1 MSLFNRLMAGGAMI
15 AALAGC
21 TSLGQQEPQRYYV
34 LEGPAGT
41 AAPATKAAPRPATL
55 LVAPATAASF
65 YETQDIVFSRAPGL
79 RAYYQYNSWAERPSR
94 RITELVTERLERA
107 ALFKSVSTAL
117 SGVRG
122 DLVLNLHLAEFYH
135 DAAEAPGWARIA
147 LTAELLDP
155 ARRILLAR
163 RTFEQSAPAAS
174 HDAPGAVRAF
184 NHALAALL
192 DDLAGWLDAS
202 APR

>member
-1 MSLFNRLMAGGAMI
+1 MSLAKRSMAAGAVI

-21 TSLGQQEPQRYYV
+21 VSFGQQEPQRYYV
-34 LEGPAGT
+34 LEAQAG
-41 AAPATKAAPRPATL
+41 AAATKAVLRPATL

-65 YETQDIVFSRAPGL
+65 YETQDIVFSRAPGM
-79 RAYYQYNSWAERPSR
+79 RAYYQYNSWTERPSR
-94 RITELVTERLERA
+94 RITELVTGRLERA

-117 SGVRG
+117 GGVRG

-135 DAAEAPGWARIA
+135 DAADAPGRATIA

-155 ARRILLAR
+155 ARRTLLAR
-163 RTFEQSAPAAS
+163 RTFEQSAQAAS

-184 NHALAALL
+184 NQALTALL
-192 DDLAGWLDAS
+192 DDLADWLDAS